1 MTASTGFLYV
11 VATPIGNLGDFSRRG
26 REVLGSVDCI
36 AAEDTRHSAKL
47 LEHYG
52 IRRPLLAYHEHS
64 GAAVR
69 EKLLGMLRAG
79 ASVALISDAGTPL
92 ISDPGHALVRAVR
105 EQGGEV
111 IPIPGPSALLA
122 ALSVAGLPTDRFR
135 FEGFL
140 PATQAARRKRLQEL
154 HGESATWI
162 LYESS
167 HRILDCVEDLI
178 AILGPGRKIFIARE
192 MTKQFESH
200 FRGCLAEAGVWLEND
215 ENQRRGEFV
224 LVLAGHAAKDQAVER
239 LPEALRIASILQS
252 ELPLTRAA
260 ALAAKITGVRK
271 KLIYGNVVKNL
282 PKVPGTP
289 HRKAVRA
296 L

>member
-1 MTASTGFLYV
+1 MIFPTGCLYV

-26 REVLGSVDCI
+26 REVLDSVDCI

-47 LEHYG
+47 LDHYD

-64 GAAVR
+64 GAGVR
-69 EKLLGMLRAG
+69 EKLLGMLRDG

-92 ISDPGHALVRAVR
+92 ISDPGYALVRAAR
-105 EQGGEV
+105 EQGSQV

-135 FEGFL
+135 FEGFPP
-140 PATQAARRKRLQEL
+140 PAQAARRKRLREL
-154 HGESATWI
+154 HGEPATWV

-178 AILGPGRKIFIARE
+178 AILGPDREVFIARE

-200 FRGCLAEAGVWLEND
+200 FRGSLAEAAAWLEND
-215 ENQRRGEFV
+215 KNQRKGEFV
-224 LVLAGHAAKDQAVER
+224 LALAGYPAEDQTMER
-239 LPEALRIASILQS
+239 LPEALRIVSILQS

-271 KLIYGNVVKNL
+271 KLIYESAAK
-282 PKVPGTP
+282 KM
-289 HRKAVRA
+289 
-296 L
+296 

>member
-1 MTASTGFLYV
+1 MIFPTGCLYI

-26 REVLGSVDCI
+26 REVLGGVDCI

-47 LEHYG
+47 LDHYD
-52 IRRPLLAYHEHS
+52 IRRPLFAYHEHS
-64 GAAVR
+64 GAGAR
-69 EKLLGMLRAG
+69 EKLLGRLRDG

-92 ISDPGHALVRAVR
+92 ISDPGHALVKAAR
-105 EQGGEV
+105 EQGSQV

-135 FEGFL
+135 FEGFP
-140 PATQAARRKRLQEL
+140 PAAQAARRKRLREL
-154 HGESATWI
+154 RGEPATWV

-167 HRILDCVEDLI
+167 HRILGCVEDLI
-178 AILGPGRKIFIARE
+178 AILGPDRGIFIARE

-200 FRGCLAEAGVWLEND
+200 FRGSLAEAAVWLECD
-215 ENQRRGEFV
+215 ENQRKGEFV
-224 LVLAGHAAKDQAVER
+224 LVLAGYEAKDQATER
-239 LPEALRIASILQS
+239 LPEALRIVSLLQS

-271 KLIYGNVVKNL
+271 KLIYQNAINKM
-282 PKVPGTP
+282 
-289 HRKAVRA
+289 
-296 L
+296 

>member
-1 MTASTGFLYV
+1 MIFPTGCLYV

-47 LEHYG
+47 LDHYD

-64 GAAVR
+64 GVGVR
-69 EKLLGMLRAG
+69 EKLLGMLRDG

-92 ISDPGHALVRAVR
+92 ISDPGYALVRAAR
-105 EQGGEV
+105 EQGSQV

-135 FEGFL
+135 FEGFPP
-140 PATQAARRKRLQEL
+140 PAQAARRKRLREL
-154 HGESATWI
+154 RGESATWV

-178 AILGPGRKIFIARE
+178 AILGPDREVFIARE

-200 FRGCLAEAGVWLEND
+200 FRGSLAEAAAWLEND
-215 ENQRRGEFV
+215 KNQRKGEFV
-224 LVLAGHAAKDQAVER
+224 LALAGYEAKDQAKER
-239 LPEALRIASILQS
+239 LPEALRIVSILQS

-271 KLIYGNVVKNL
+271 KLIYEAAVK
-282 PKVPGTP
+282 KM
-289 HRKAVRA
+289 
-296 L
+296 